1 MGFLDKI
8 YHLIFRNKQDD
19 TLDFNELKENFRKI
33 NEKESEEKTKIII
46 EEEIREI
53 RLIVPSYTVKPN
65 IPSYKKPEYYW
76 NITCCKSCWYCFDSA
91 GRPLR
96 CEKHGGKNH
105 FNGCCDDYEYNKK
118 QLPDI

>member
-19 TLDFNELKENFRKI
+19 TFDLKELKENLRKI
-33 NEKESEEKTKIII
+33 KEKESEEKPTIII
-46 EEEIREI
+46 EKEIGEI

-76 NITCCKSCWYCFDSA
+76 NITCCKSCWSSFDSP

-96 CEKHGGKNH
+96 CVKHNVKNH
-105 FNGCCDDYEYNKK
+105 FNGYCDDYRYNGT
-118 QLPDI
+118 QLPE